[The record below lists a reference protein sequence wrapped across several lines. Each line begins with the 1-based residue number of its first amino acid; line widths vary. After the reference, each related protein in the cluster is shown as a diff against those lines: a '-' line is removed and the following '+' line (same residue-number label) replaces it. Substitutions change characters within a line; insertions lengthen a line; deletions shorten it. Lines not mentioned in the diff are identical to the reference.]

1 MNRLCTR
8 IATTFGILLAAAPTS
23 CAQAQDGTPFFKSK
37 TIRIV
42 MSVPGGG
49 YAEYARLLARHMG
62 NHIAGKP
69 DFVVQGMPGAG
80 GLFATNY
87 LYAQAPKDGTTIGLV
102 NPMAPLAPLFGSK
115 GARFD
120 PLKFN
125 WLGSMDRAYG
135 LCVVWSA
142 SPVKSWNDMLD
153 KPLIVGSTGAGAP
166 NYFYPAML
174 NKWFGTKI
182 KVVVGFKGGTDI
194 FLAMERGEVEGRC
207 DPQLTAIKLFRSH
220 WLPEHKVKVPIL
232 ISDKRSAEFPDTP
245 TILEFAKD
253 ELTRQRL
260 RLFFIT
266 QDMHRPFL
274 LPPGV
279 PDERVREVREAFEA
293 TLADAAFRA
302 DAARMNLP
310 LDPVSGDDVARVLAS
325 GYALPVEIV
334 QAVKEIV
341 GEM

>member
-1 MNRLCTR
+1 MTCSAL
-8 IATTFGILLAAAPTS
+8 
-23 CAQAQDGTPFFKSK
+23 AQDGAPFFKGK

-42 MSVPGGG
+42 SSGAGGG
-49 YAEYARLLARHMG
+49 YAEYARLLTRHMG
-62 NHIAGKP
+62 NHIIGNP
-69 DFVVQGMPGAG
+69 HFIVQAMPGAG
-80 GLFATNY
+80 GLLATNY

-102 NPMAPLAPLFGSK
+102 HPTAPLAPLFGSK

-120 PLKFN
+120 PLKFH

-135 LCVVWSA
+135 LCVVWST

-166 NYFYPAML
+166 SYYYPAML
-174 NKWFGTKI
+174 NRWFGTKI
-182 KVVVGFKGGTDI
+182 KVVAGFKGGTDI

-207 DPQLTAIKLFRSH
+207 DPQLTAIKLFRPH
-220 WLPEHKVKVPIL
+220 WVPERRITIPLL

-245 TILEFAKD
+245 TILELAKD
-253 ELTRQRL
+253 DTIRQRL
-260 RLFFIT
+260 RLFFVT

-279 PDERVREVREAFEA
+279 PIERVRELRAAFAA
-293 TLADAAFRA
+293 TLLDGAFRA
-302 DAARMNLP
+302 DAAKINLTI
-310 LDPVSGDDVARVLAS
+310 DPVTGDDVARTLAN
-325 GYALPVEIV
+325 GYALPTDIV
-334 QAVKEIV
+334 QAVKEII